1 MPTRDMIPDG
11 VSGVNTA
18 NLRYC
23 GHDDMS
29 VAKAS
34 EACQLKSRL
43 VIYHDWCRPMLT
55 PITIASTAV
64 WAVIVAIAITA
75 AFEVRGS
82 EGFDALVA
90 LVSTAIWMP
99 TIIGVGAR
107 TAWPIVAL
115 VLLVLILLFEVFAV
129 SVFVIAEEHMADVQL
144 GRSV

>member
-1 MPTRDMIPDG
+1 
-11 VSGVNTA
+11 
-18 NLRYC
+18 
-23 GHDDMS
+23 
-29 VAKAS
+29 
-34 EACQLKSRL
+34 
-43 VIYHDWCRPMLT
+43 MLT

-90 LVSTAIWMP
+90 LVSTAIWTP
-99 TIIGVGAR
+99 TIIGVGAH

-129 SVFVIAEEHMADVQL
+129 SVFVIAEEHMADVME
-144 GRSV
+144 REDVIHVAY